1 MKWEGVVKHEI
12 TGHRLSNC
20 KRFGKL
26 YGERLHTSIETFKE
40 PFGTDDKLWY
50 QRYQCNKNVS
60 LTFIAASTFGEIKHA
75 TTWHCRIGHIVN
87 VNKNCSNCMAC
98 CALCSS
104 ALFFFFVVFDDKV
117 FGLNTRK
124 CATIILCNFCTR
136 KSPSFSISFT
146 TVQTFM
152 VHAKTQPTQKW
163 YKPNGR
169 KLIGRIARKLNRIK
183 HVLFPLFFIPL

>member
-1 MKWEGVVKHEI
+1 MINCGINGINVTKMFLLLSLPQVHLVKSSM
-12 TGHRLSNC
+12 RLLGTVALVTLSMWI
-20 KRFGKL
+20 KTAATAWLAVL
-26 YGERLHTSIETFKE
+26 YVRL
-40 PFGTDDKLWY
+40 
-50 QRYQCNKNVS
+50 R
-60 LTFIAASTFGEIKHA
+60 
-75 TTWHCRIGHIVN
+75 
-87 VNKNCSNCMAC
+87 
-98 CALCSS
+98 SS
-104 ALFFFFVVFDDKV
+104 FFVVFDDKV

>member
-1 MKWEGVVKHEI
+1 MINCGINGINVTKMFLLLSLPQVHLVKSSM
-12 TGHRLSNC
+12 RL
-20 KRFGKL
+20 L
-26 YGERLHTSIETFKE
+26 
-40 PFGTDDKLWY
+40 GTVALVTLSMWIK
-50 QRYQCNKNVS
+50 
-60 LTFIAASTFGEIKHA
+60 TAATAWQQLCFMF
-75 TTWHCRIGHIVN
+75 V
-87 VNKNCSNCMAC
+87 
-98 CALCSS
+98 CAL
-104 ALFFFFVVFDDKV
+104 LFLVVFDDKV